1 MLLEEGPLMVGIYAN
16 TNFQYYSGGIFN
28 GCSTTTNYY
37 SMNHAVLLYGWDS
50 SGSWL
55 IKNSWGVDWG
65 ENGFMRLAP
74 ARNCGINKE
83 IAIKIVQR
91 GSKSRMQ
98 LSTSTASTRPPTLI

>member
-83 IAIKIVQR
+83 IATIHFNGIHETPYIDIDKE
-91 GSKSRMQ
+91 
-98 LSTSTASTRPPTLI
+98 